1 MNTRITPQALL
12 HQIGQLQHLERGSLC
27 ILRQGPNGP
36 YYNHQTWEDGKNISR
51 YVPRDQV
58 PALREAIAGYKQ
70 FQTLVEQYVHLRVQ
84 ASRAERTADS
94 KKKTPPPNSSW
105 RRNKRSKN

>member
-1 MNTRITPQALL
+1 
-12 HQIGQLQHLERGSLC
+12 
-27 ILRQGPNGP
+27 
-36 YYNHQTWEDGKNISR
+36 
-51 YVPRDQV
+51 
-58 PALREAIAGYKQ
+58 LREAIAGYKQ

>member
-1 MNTRITPQALL
+1 MNPITPQALL

-36 YYNHQTWEDGKNISR
+36 YYNHQTWENGKNVSR
-51 YVPRDQV
+51 YVPQDQV

-70 FQTLVEQYVHLRVQ
+70 FQALVEQYVQLMAQ
-84 ASRAERTADS
+84 QSRAERTTGL
-94 KKKTPPPNSSW
+94 KKKTRPPNSSW
-105 RRNKRSKN
+105 RRNKRSTN